1 MADRIIDVYMVA
13 NGLYHDIDY
22 ARQELLKLLAEHEN
36 VRVKVAANYSDVEG
50 IAASDFL
57 ITYCCHLIPS
67 EEEQVALRDY
77 VSSGKRWIALHGT
90 NAILDFVD
98 EGVACPE
105 RAPIFMETLGSQF
118 MAHPPIA
125 PFTVKISDPE
135 HELVAGINE
144 FDTDDELYICKMHGE
159 HHALLHT
166 NFTGS
171 CDGFVNKDWPD
182 DEPRVMYYLHPVG
195 EGEVIYNCLGHCR
208 GHYDMRPVTDYYPVI
223 EKGSWDKP
231 EYYELLRRSIKYCLD
246 RVA

>member
-36 VRVKVAANYSDVEG
+36 VRVKVAADYSDVEG

-77 VSSGKRWIALHGT
+77 ISSGKRWIALHGT
-90 NAILDFVD
+90 NAILDFGD

-125 PFTVKISDPE
+125 PFTVKITDPE

-166 NFTGS
+166 DFTGT
-171 CDGFVNKDWPD
+171 CDGFVNRDWPD

-195 EGEVIYNCLGHCR
+195 TGEVIYN
-208 GHYDMRPVTDYYPVI
+208 
-223 EKGSWDKP
+223 
-231 EYYELLRRSIKYCLD
+231 
-246 RVA
+246 

>member
-36 VRVKVAANYSDVEG
+36 VRVKVAADYSDVEG

-67 EEEQVALRDY
+67 EEEQVALRDHI
-77 VSSGKRWIALHGT
+77 SSGKRWIALHGT
-90 NAILDFVD
+90 NAILDFGD

-125 PFTVKISDPE
+125 PFTVKITDPE

-166 NFTGS
+166 DFTGT
-171 CDGFVNKDWPD
+171 CDGFVNRDWPD

-195 EGEVIYNCLGHCR
+195 TGEVIYNCLGHCR

-231 EYYELLRRSIKYCLD
+231 EYYELLRRSIKYCVD
-246 RVA
+246 RVV